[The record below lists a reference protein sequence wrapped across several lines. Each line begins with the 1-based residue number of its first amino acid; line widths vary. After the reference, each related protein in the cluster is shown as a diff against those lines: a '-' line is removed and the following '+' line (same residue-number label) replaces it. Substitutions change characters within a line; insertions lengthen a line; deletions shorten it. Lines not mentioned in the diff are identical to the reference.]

1 MGRRVFHF
9 LNVLNVYILTPN
21 WANKSASRWHQQ
33 ALSIDRLLGIVLSLL
48 SHSAMWHYV
57 IINSKL
63 YQVAYLWKELADEIL
78 THSCPLNLKLKCR
91 SYRHL
96 KNEKLS
102 PPLFDSRKESF
113 KILMTHMQNQHSS
126 PHGKCLFVL
135 LLSTFL
141 IPWQIKG
148 PPKTSLSP

>member
-1 MGRRVFHF
+1 MDIQKMKKLFPPLFEGEKN
-9 LNVLNVYILTPN
+9 LLKILVTHMQNQHSYPHG
-21 WANKSASRWHQQ
+21 KQ
-33 ALSIDRLLGIVLSLL
+33 IVN
-48 SHSAMWHYV
+48 A
-57 IINSKL
+57 KL
-63 YQVAYLWKELADEIL
+63 YQVSYVWKDLNDAIL
-78 THSCPLNLKLKCR
+78 MLSCPLNLELKCR
-91 SYRHL
+91 SYGHL

-113 KILMTHMQNQHSS
+113 KILMTYMQNQHSS

-135 LLSTFL
+135 ILSIFL

>member
-1 MGRRVFHF
+1 MFSNLIPQNRNFFV
-9 LNVLNVYILTPN
+9 IL
-21 WANKSASRWHQQ
+21 
-33 ALSIDRLLGIVLSLL
+33 ILGGWG
-48 SHSAMWHYV
+48 ATWQYV
-57 IINSKL
+57 IVNSKL
-63 YQVAYLWKELADEIL
+63 YQVAYLWKELADAIL
-78 THSCPLNLKLKCR
+78 THSCPLNLELKCR
-91 SYRHL
+91 SYGHL

-126 PHGKCLFVL
+126 AHGKCLFVL